1 MSHHG
6 GAAVIVHAD
15 GFIFCF
21 ISRTVVSVLET
32 TCRLPVK
39 NINLKLSEQEEK
51 YSAELDEAL
60 KQYAELKEQAA
71 GMDAAELMDARLAVR
86 EEKKRSVA
94 SRVKSAYGE
103 KYDPMMMQDS
113 KRDVANLLN
122 EETEARS
129 IRERLRQKQQAQQ
142 KQNKKKSRDRW
153 ER

>member
-1 MSHHG
+1 MRR
-6 GAAVIVHAD
+6 D
-15 GFIFCF
+15 GIQ
-21 ISRTVVSVLET
+21 
-32 TCRLPVK
+32 
-39 NINLKLSEQEEK
+39 KLSEQEEK

-71 GMDAAELMDARLAVR
+71 GMDAVELMDARLAVR
-86 EEKKRSVA
+86 EEQERSVA